1 MWEWSNKKNI
11 TEQETSSLAD
21 AYNDLLKK
29 DGYKTTSPN
38 RQLSENKKFI
48 LENEA
53 SLLKAENMQHFL
65 EQKIEKYGLR
75 GITLQEHSYKPQT
88 WDEMDKSFIE
98 YRKLRKIFLK
108 MLGYSHEE
116 ECRWLGLNDKDISLL
131 KQSISPE
138 NYNTH
143 IKFPLDFGGVLD
155 LNNLALM
162 KTNPHHEL
170 FHRLIDIQIE
180 KNYLKT
186 NKKIFI
192 PHFEGKIYYD

>member
-1 MWEWSNKKNI
+1 MWEWFNKKNAANPG
-11 TEQETSSLAD
+11 SSLAS

-29 DGYKTTSPN
+29 DGYKLSVSHSLLTPPETAL
-38 RQLSENKKFI
+38 QLSDS
-48 LENEA
+48 
-53 SLLKAENMQHFL
+53 SLSKPENMKLYL
-65 EQKIEKYGLR
+65 EQKIKKYGLR
-75 GITLQEHSYKPQT
+75 NISLQEHIYRPQT
-88 WDEMDKSFIE
+88 WDEMDKSFTE
-98 YRKLRKIFLK
+98 YRKIRKVFLK

-116 ECRWLGLNDKDISLL
+116 ECRKLGLNDEDIAFL

-143 IKFPLDFGGVLD
+143 VKHPLDFGGT
-155 LNNLALM
+155 LNINNIALV

-170 FHRLIDIQIE
+170 IHRLIDIQIE

-192 PHFEGKIYYD
+192 PYFEGKIYYD